1 MNAAVATDCRGAGR
15 RGVGGA
21 RARGPANWLLETTAA
36 DMLPALADR
45 ATQRPGRTADV
56 ALRQRRARRR
66 TGASSLHHVWSLP
79 ALRTFLHV
87 TAPVD
92 PAAPSIRRLRR
103 SIPAANW
110 FEREVMDFF
119 GLVPDGHPNP
129 ARVALHDDWPDGAW
143 PLRKDF
149 PADTPVPRV
158 EGDFHPF
165 RPVTGEGVFQVPV
178 GPVHAGIIEPGHF
191 RFGVAGEPVLYL
203 QLRLFYVHKGIE
215 KRFERLP
222 WRHGLFLAES
232 ISGDTAVGHAL
243 AYAHAIERLAGVE
256 VPPRARALRVV
267 LLELERIYNHVADI
281 GALATD
287 VAFTVPASRAQ
298 ALREGLVRLQ
308 DELFGTRLLR
318 GTIALGGVRRDLSP
332 AGQDVLRAH
341 LRGFENEF
349 DDLITLLIDA
359 GTFTDRVDGTG
370 ILTDQ
375 AARDLGI
382 VGMAARASGVDA
394 DFRRDH
400 PHDGYED
407 LRFEVPVEE
416 GGDVQG
422 AAHGARAGGR
432 AVAVDPASGAR
443 RRCPTT
449 RRSRRRCPTTCRRT
463 RPRSGGWKRGADRA
477 RTGSRPTSAG
487 TLARV
492 KVTDPSYLNWPG
504 LVHAVPGNIV
514 PDFPVI
520 NKSFNLSYSGNDR

>member
-1 MNAAVATDCRGAGR
+1 MTPVVATVSAAL
-15 RGVGGA
+15 GVEESAVREQRPGE
-21 RARGPANWLLETTAA
+21 LVLETEAA
-36 DMLPALADR
+36 ALPALAER
-45 ATQRPGRTADV
+45 ATLGLGGRLMSLFASDE
-56 ALRQRRARRR
+56 RDQ
-66 TGASSLHHVWSLP
+66 TGSFLLHYIWSLP
-79 ALRTFLHV
+79 ALSTFLHIS
-87 TAPVD
+87 APIN
-92 PAAPSIRRLRR
+92 PATPSYPSIAATY
-103 SIPAANW
+103 PAANW

-119 GLVPDGHPNP
+119 GLAPEGHPNP

-143 PLRKDF
+143 ALLKDF
-149 PADTPVPRV
+149 PDERVVPRAL
-158 EGDFHPF
+158 GDFHPF
-165 RPVTGEGVFQVPV
+165 RPVTGEGVFQIPV

-243 AYAHAIERLAGVE
+243 AYAHAIERLADVA
-256 VPPRARALRVV
+256 VPSRARVLRVL
-267 LLELERIYNHVADI
+267 LLELERVYNHTADI

-298 ALREGLVRLQ
+298 ALREGLVRKQ

-318 GTIALGGVRRDLSP
+318 GTIALGGVKRDLP
-332 AGQDVLRAH
+332 PPRADALRAYLH
-341 LRGFENEF
+341 AFEKEF

-370 ILTDQ
+370 ILTNQ

-400 PHDGYED
+400 PHDAYAG
-407 LRFEVPVEE
+407 LRFEVPVED
-416 GGDVQG
+416 GGDVRARLMIRAREVEQSLLILHQVLDALPATSDTPL
-422 AAHGARAGGR
+422 AARVPDLPARASALGWVEAWRGPCTHW
-432 AVAVDPASGAR
+432 VATDE
-443 RRCPTT
+443 
-449 RRSRRRCPTTCRRT
+449 
-463 RPRSGGWKRGADRA
+463 RGEI
-477 RTGSRPTSAG
+477 T
-487 TLARV
+487 RV
-492 KVTDPSYLNWPG
+492 KVTDPSFLNWPG